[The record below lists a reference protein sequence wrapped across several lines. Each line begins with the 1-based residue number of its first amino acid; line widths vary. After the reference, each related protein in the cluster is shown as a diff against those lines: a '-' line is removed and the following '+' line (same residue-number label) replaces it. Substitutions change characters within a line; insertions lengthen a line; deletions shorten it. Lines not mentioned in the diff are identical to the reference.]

1 MLIMNVNT
9 IMEKFYLGI
18 LFGKIKRTDKN
29 ESKLQIKDFDE
40 NSVPVSID
48 KIGVTELGQG
58 AVILKT
64 DDGKEFPISAFSS
77 ETAKSISDFQGGKRN
92 EMPSIYNMLEQIC
105 ENSGL
110 LLVKVRIY
118 DNGQALRANLYFTGK
133 KELVLRNY
141 KASDAIALAAFYSIP
156 ILIKKNLLEQSPKI
170 NSK

>member
-1 MLIMNVNT
+1 MKVNT
-9 IMEKFYLGI
+9 IMEKLHLNI
-18 LFGKIKRTDKN
+18 LIEKIKRIDKN
-29 ESKLQIKDFDE
+29 QSKLQIKDFDE
-40 NSVPVSID
+40 YSEVVNID
-48 KIGVTELGQG
+48 KIGITEFGQG

-64 DDGKEFPISAFSS
+64 DDGREFPISAFSPD
-77 ETAKSISDFQGGKRN
+77 TAKNISDFREGKRN

-118 DNGQALRANLYFTGK
+118 DSGQALRANLYFTGK
-133 KELVLRNY
+133 KELILRNY
-141 KASDAIALAAFYSIP
+141 KASDAIALATFYSIP